1 MSLPPQDGSS
11 LICLASLTPSL
22 RRRNNTSHTS
32 RNIRIRFS
40 TQFRL
45 ASQRRGRIEL
55 VHHDLHQLDLLRRS
69 KVRIAQQ
76 LIQLLLRVHRVR
88 LSLRRVGGALEDGEE
103 GRPFPVGDVVVLA
116 LPAVQVSLDCVACI
130 VEDEDDRLDA
140 RADHGR
146 YFLYC

>member
-11 LICLASLTPSL
+11 LIRLASLTPSL

-32 RNIRIRFS
+32 RNIRIRLS

-55 VHHDLHQLDLLRRS
+55 VHHDFNQLDLLRRS
-69 KVRIAQQ
+69 EVRVAQQ
-76 LIQLLLRVHRVR
+76 LIQLLLRVHCVR
-88 LSLRRVGGALEDGEE
+88 FSFRSIGGALEDGEE

-116 LPAVQVSLDCVACI
+116 LPAVQVPLDCVACI
-130 VEDEDDRLDA
+130 VEDKDDRLDA

-146 YFLYC
+146 DFLYC